1 MLLRYLRAFNIPWRD
16 LTRTIRRLSMAHN
29 LFLPFTSNRYK
40 RVWFSRFATI
50 LFSLVWSRKKRKEKK
65 NKKKKNETLRVDCY
79 YLNLCDCRQNTHIH
93 TNDWL
98 QINLFYIFN
107 CLIIS
112 WHFRYPLSVH
122 TRIAW
127 IIQFSISYFHQHAY
141 SNTFYLF
148 LMIFGRKGIAQS

>member
-1 MLLRYLRAFNIPWRD
+1 MLLRYLRAFNTPWRD
-16 LTRTIRRLSMAHN
+16 LTRTIRRLSMAHS
-29 LFLPFTSNRYK
+29 LFLPFMSNRYK

-50 LFSLVWSRKKRKEKK
+50 LFSLVWSRKKRKKKEKK
-65 NKKKKNETLRVDCY
+65 RYETLRVDCY

-112 WHFRYPLSVH
+112 WHSVILC
-122 TRIAW
+122 TPVCMDC
-127 IIQFSISYFHQHAY
+127 SIFNFIFYQHAY
-141 SNTFYLF
+141 SNTFYYF
-148 LMIFGRKGIAQS
+148 

>member
-1 MLLRYLRAFNIPWRD
+1 MYRDETSRERFAGYRWHTIFFYLLRRIGINESDFRVLPQFCFLSSD
-16 LTRTIRRLSMAHN
+16 LA
-29 LFLPFTSNRYK
+29 K
-40 RVWFSRFATI
+40 
-50 LFSLVWSRKKRKEKK
+50 KEKK
-65 NKKKKNETLRVDCY
+65 KKIKKKKRYETLRVDCY